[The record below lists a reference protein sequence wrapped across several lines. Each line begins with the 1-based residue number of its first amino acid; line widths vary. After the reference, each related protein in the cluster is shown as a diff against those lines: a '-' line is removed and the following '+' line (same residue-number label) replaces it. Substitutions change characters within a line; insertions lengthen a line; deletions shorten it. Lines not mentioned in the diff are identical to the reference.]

1 MILQREENKGVKLTG
16 MSARVRGARGRGR
29 RRKVTVKAR
38 PTRLR
43 TQKGE
48 DSTATVYMR
57 EDMVVCP
64 DWDRGAVTNHPGS
77 VDGEEGEW

>member
-16 MSARVRGARGRGR
+16 YTCKGSRARERGR
-29 RRKVTVKAR
+29 REVTVKAR
-38 PTRLR
+38 PTRPR

-48 DSTATVYMR
+48 DSTASVHMR
-57 EDMVVCP
+57 EGMVVCP
-64 DWDRGAVTNHPGS
+64 VWGRVAVTTHPVS